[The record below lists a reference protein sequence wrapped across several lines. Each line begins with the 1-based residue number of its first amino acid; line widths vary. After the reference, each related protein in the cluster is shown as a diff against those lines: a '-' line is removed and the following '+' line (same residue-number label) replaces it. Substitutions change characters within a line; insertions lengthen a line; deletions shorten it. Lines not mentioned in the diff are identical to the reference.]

1 MKIIRRFFL
10 WLCCIAIFF
19 YGAGI
24 AVVSIYGLGITKKI
38 IKRVSQK
45 PIEVNSV
52 GYQFP
57 IGVVLRDISL
67 KDDFT
72 VSKLVIQI
80 NPRTF
85 FSNDIYL
92 YSVSLKQPVIS
103 IPKELL
109 LKLDNRSLMIS
120 KLKIINGNIRY
131 VDKELG
137 NNLFVLSG
145 LNLTLKDVTLPA
157 LDRDMPYK
165 LTSNL
170 SFDKVFINNQYFI
183 SDGWLNI
190 ADKNMAAKIKINHW
204 DRMAVLS
211 ADVVSK
217 NNVLDVTADVSARE
231 ILQTVQKKGLFEKKS
246 QDQSL
251 FSKLSTLDADV
262 MVQFL
267 FRTKMDQPTIEKIKF
282 KGSVDTKNL
291 DE

>member
-145 LNLTLKDVTLPA
+145 FNLTLKDVKLPA

-165 LTSNL
+165 LTSTL

-190 ADKNMAAKIKINHW
+190 ADKNMAAKIKMIHW
-204 DRMAVLS
+204 DRKAALS

-217 NNVLDVTADVSARE
+217 NNVLDVTVDVSVRE
-231 ILQTVQKKGLFEKKS
+231 ILQAVQKNGLSEKNS
-246 QDQSL
+246 QDQ
-251 FSKLSTLDADV
+251 
-262 MVQFL
+262 
-267 FRTKMDQPTIEKIKF
+267 
-282 KGSVDTKNL
+282 
-291 DE
+291 